1 MGKNSCKASPEGIK
15 LAKNALDGIFNGN
28 QTALRE
34 DLNDT
39 TKELADDL
47 NDEALKEK
55 VKKEGF
61 CISRSTLS
69 KFFNGGDVNRFNF
82 QVICSRLHLDW
93 RKIKDSSPQEEQ
105 KNNSPEID
113 TLVQDIR
120 QKVQAD
126 IKESC
131 GTMKVL
137 DMNQPIDLGSIYT
150 QVNILKK
157 TTQSKRIDINKLEEG
172 FDLENF
178 DRLGWSKSKNKRVE
192 GFQAV
197 LDYNKLMV
205 LGKPGAGKTTFLK
218 YLAIQCNN
226 GHFLK
231 DCVPVFIPLKEF
243 AETELDNQ
251 TQPGLLDYI
260 SQRLGECEVIE
271 NQSKT
276 EQLLKAGRVFVLLDG
291 LDEVREQ
298 HRDRI
303 IKEIRDFSQKFSL
316 SRFVITC
323 RIAAN
328 EYTFTDFV
336 DVEVADFALEQI
348 KKFAKCW
355 FKIKKL
361 DDYTKD
367 FIQQLEDNPQIKELA
382 TNPLLLTLLC
392 LEFEDSRSFPANR
405 AQLYKRATETLL
417 RRWDDKRG
425 IDRGEEVYK
434 QLSVKRKED
443 LLSQIAY
450 STFSENHYFFKR
462 GIVENHIADYISN
475 LPNAPTEQLDIDSEA
490 VLKSIEAQ
498 HGLLVEFATD
508 IYSFSHSTFQEY
520 FTAQH
525 IVNKKKL
532 PELVEHITEKRWR
545 EVFLLTA
552 GLPLSNAD
560 DLLKLMKQQVDRL
573 LAEDEKMQNF
583 LTWANR
589 KANSVETSDKPAT
602 VGNFFMLFGLDLSLD
617 LDLSFY
623 PDFYLSQNLSHNLNG
638 DLNQDFNLDFSRYI
652 TEDLSRDDIRDLI
665 QQLRQFSNEYLKL
678 DIPLELK
685 EIVQNLTTQLPHPG
699 SELEIVEQWFIE
711 STEFF
716 ESLSNQFRNFMIK
729 NSDISHD
736 WGFTKEE
743 KERFLQY
750 VDANNILLECMNNK
764 NNYITRAVRE
774 EIESSLYLPV
784 EQAED

>member
-47 NDEALKEK
+47 RDEDKHLKEK

-61 CISRSTLS
+61 IISRSTLS
-69 KFFNGGDVNRFNF
+69 KFFNGKDVNRSNF

-93 RKIKDSSPQEEQ
+93 RKIKDPSPQEEQ

-120 QKVQAD
+120 QKVRKN
-126 IKESC
+126 IEESC

-137 DMNQPIDLGSIYT
+137 DMAQPIDLGSIYT
-150 QVNILKK
+150 QVNILEK
-157 TTQSKRIDINKLEEG
+157 TTQSKRIDINKLSEG

-178 DRLGWSKSKNKRVE
+178 DRLGWSKSEDKPVE
-192 GFQAV
+192 GSQAV
-197 LDYNKLMV
+197 LDYKKLMV
-205 LGKPGAGKTTFLK
+205 FGKPGAGKTTFLK

-226 GHFLK
+226 GDFLN
-231 DCVPVFIPLKEF
+231 DYVPVFIPLKQF

-260 SQRLGECEVIE
+260 SVWLGECKVIE

-276 EQLLKAGRVFVLLDG
+276 ELLLKAGRVFVLLDG

-303 IKEIRDFSQKFSL
+303 IKEIRDFSQKFSS

-328 EYTFTDFV
+328 EYTFTDFI

-361 DDYTKD
+361 YDYTKD
-367 FIQQLEDNPQIKELA
+367 FIQQLEYNPQIKELA

-417 RRWDDKRG
+417 RRWDNNCGIKREH
-425 IDRGEEVYK
+425 IYQFR
-434 QLSVKRKED
+434 VKRKED

-450 STFSENHYFFKR
+450 RTFSENRYLFER
-462 GIVENHIADYISN
+462 GIVEKHIADYISN
-475 LPNAPTEQLDIDSEA
+475 LPDAPTEQLDIDSEA

-498 HGLLVEFATD
+498 HGLLVERATD

-520 FTAQH
+520 FTAQQ

-552 GLPLSNAD
+552 GLLPNAD
-560 DLLKLMKQQVDRL
+560 DLLKRMKQQVDRL
-573 LAEDEKMQNF
+573 LAEDKQMQDF
-583 LTWANR
+583 LTWVNQ

-602 VGNFFMLFGLDLSLD
+602 VRNFFMLFGLDLSLD

-623 PDFYLSQNLSHNLNG
+623 PEFYLSQNLSQNLNG
-638 DLNQDFNLDFSRYI
+638 DLNQDLNLDFSRYI
-652 TEDLSRDDIRDLI
+652 TEDLSRDAIRDLI
-665 QQLRQFSNEYLKL
+665 QQLSQLLNEYLKL

-685 EIVQNLTTQLPHPG
+685 EIVQNTTQLPHPD

-711 STEFF
+711 NT

-736 WGFTKEE
+736 WGFTKKV
-743 KERFLQY
+743 KEPFLQY
-750 VDANNILLECMNNK
+750 LNANNLLLECMKNK
-764 NNYITRAVRE
+764 NNYITPAVRE